1 MKNPKKQNQHKL
13 PQVYLREF
21 GYDFKGQKK
30 VSVLKVGEKFTRQ
43 KSIESFL
50 SETNVFKIKSINPEL
65 ENIFE
70 ELNGLLENEY
80 LNFISDLDNNH
91 SLSDKSYAVLL
102 QLIPNLLC
110 RTDEIRDL
118 ISYLLNSDAK
128 INFLKIICIHRAQN
142 IEDLIEKDFYK
153 IMVVQSVN
161 DNVINRAL
169 IFLMEHIFRRIAHY
183 DIVILQSQEDK
194 PWFTTDN
201 PIIFENRMENFEIM
215 LNESEIYFPLSPKY
229 LIYLHH
235 RESKDKVNELRQ
247 LEKNKIHLV
256 NDKQNVNLQYKIMK
270 NAIEYVI
277 IEGEFKYTIGENID
291 DIK

>member
-1 MKNPKKQNQHKL
+1 MKNPEKQNQHKL
-13 PQVYLREF
+13 PQVYMREF

-50 SETNVFKIKSINPEL
+50 SETNVFKIKSENPEL

-80 LNFISDLDNNH
+80 LNFISDLNNNQY
-91 SLSDKSYAVLL
+91 LSDKSYSILL

-118 ISYLLNSDAK
+118 VSYLLNSDAK
-128 INFLKIICIHRAQN
+128 TNFLKIICIHRAQN
-142 IEDLIEKDFYK
+142 IGDLIEQDFYK
-153 IMVVQSVN
+153 IIAEQPVN
-161 DNVINRAL
+161 DDVINRVL
-169 IFLMEHIFRRIAHY
+169 IFLMEHIFRRVAHY

-201 PIIFENRMENFEIM
+201 PIIFENKMANFEIM
-215 LNESEIYFPLSPKY
+215 LKESEIYFPLNPKY

-235 RESKDKVNELRQ
+235 RESEDKENELRQ
-247 LEKNKIHLV
+247 LEKNKTHLV
-256 NDKQNVNLQYKIMK
+256 NDEQNVNLQHKIMK

-277 IEGEFKYTIGENID
+277 IEGEFKYTIGQDID